1 MNPFQF
7 LLRGFAMN
15 LRSLFS
21 RTASTCLLLTLAAC
35 GGGGGNSSS
44 AASSFTIGG
53 TLTGLAPGRQVT
65 LNNNASDPL
74 TLTADGT
81 FTFPTAV
88 AFNGSYAVTVATQ
101 PTDQTCTVAGGSGAG
116 VVAGISTVA
125 VTCSTNWVVTTL
137 AGSGSIGSANGTGTA
152 ASFKYPFG
160 VAVDSSGTVYVADTS
175 NHLIRKITSAGVV
188 TTLAGSGSSGST
200 NGTGTAASF
209 YNPLGVAVDSSGN
222 VYVADTSN
230 YLIRKIT
237 SGGVVTTLAGSGY
250 SGSTNGTGT
259 AASFDNPYGV
269 AVDSSCNVYVADLN
283 NNLIRKITSAGVVT
297 TLAGSG
303 SSGSTNG
310 MGTAASFYYPSGVAV
325 DSSGNVY
332 VADTSNHL
340 IRQITSGGVVTTLAG
355 SGSIGS
361 TNGTGTVASF
371 FNPRGVA
378 VDSSGN
384 VYVADY
390 SNHLIRKISH

>member
-125 VTCSTNWVVTTL
+125 VTCSTNVNAGVVTTL
-137 AGSGSIGSANGTGTA
+137 AGTGSIGSTNGTGTA
-152 ASFKYPFG
+152 ASFNLPYGIAVDASGTVYVADTHNNLIRKITAAGVVTTLAGTGSSGSTDGTGTAASFDEPVG
-160 VAVDSSGTVYVADTS
+160 VAVDSSGTVYVADAG
-175 NHLIRKITSAGVV
+175 NHLIRKITAAGVV
-188 TTLAGSGSSGST
+188 TTLAGSGSSGSM
-200 NGTGTAASF
+200 
-209 YNPLGVAVDSSGN
+209 
-222 VYVADTSN
+222 
-230 YLIRKIT
+230 
-237 SGGVVTTLAGSGY
+237 VVFANC
-250 SGSTNGTGT
+250 SGSCKEPVLSGR
-259 AASFDNPYGV
+259 YGERGPV
-269 AVDSSCNVYVADLN
+269 
-283 NNLIRKITSAGVVT
+283 RGRFGRG
-297 TLAGSG
+297 GSDG
-303 SSGSTNG
+303 EGQDQPPG
-310 MGTAASFYYPSGVAV
+310 F
-325 DSSGNVY
+325 
-332 VADTSNHL
+332 
-340 IRQITSGGVVTTLAG
+340 RE
-355 SGSIGS
+355 
-361 TNGTGTVASF
+361 
-371 FNPRGVA
+371 
-378 VDSSGN
+378 
-384 VYVADY
+384 
-390 SNHLIRKISH
+390 